1 MRQTRGALKFLL
13 AEYRAVLK
21 NAMLAM
27 ILAATAGSGCAQA
40 DAQTVYL
47 GNVTVNEQSKT
58 FETSGTVDIG
68 INDDKVVITNIKT
81 EGSSAEKSGIAI
93 TGNTSE
99 SAVNVLG
106 KDITISSDWRGI
118 YANPNGVASNK
129 STVNIGN
136 DSTEKLVIEQKG
148 AVDTKQNDENGMAV
162 IALKPGT
169 TVNLKAKEIDISSV
183 ARYTAHAQSNDD
195 SAPGKEN
202 AAYLNIEGDSIRITN
217 TNSYIN
223 GAGISAFS
231 GSKLD
236 VTGNLYVKAAYA
248 IDARGN
254 STINI
259 NNTDGNQHST
269 VIDGDVVFET
279 NWTKADGHSSGSK
292 INSNVNLNL
301 TGENSSWTGSAYQQ
315 YQAYKDKNDTDGT
328 LTKDVALTKDDYN
341 KSLYGDVTGFNL
353 TIANGA
359 KWDMTGDSFVNTA
372 KVSGNGTI
380 NLLKDAKVFNAG
392 DLTLDGGKLNAQ
404 SAVDSRTITVKAF
417 KAENESSVDLNNTS
431 FTMKDGNAKLSA
443 INASGK
449 SSFAS
454 EKSNA
459 IEVGNV
465 TVEKEG
471 NFTLSGGATIG
482 AISADGANVVLD
494 KISANG
500 NIYTVNGAVKVADLT
515 ANAVTTL
522 NGTVS
527 AANVIATAATTFN
540 GGADITGKISAEG
553 VNVIL
558 GKEGGDK
565 NTYKVGDS
573 VTAAELTTNG
583 ETTIGGA
590 VTAKTLTANAATTV
604 TGAVNATTLNANAKT
619 TLNGGA
625 KISGG
630 IAAKDADVTF
640 GSGTYTVTNGI
651 IAKTLTANGNTTI
664 TGGTVNADT
673 LTANGVTTVENA
685 LTVTTLTAKATTTL
699 NGGAEITGN
708 VEASGADVIFGAEN
722 SDKKYSVGGALTAKN
737 LTANGETTLNGG
749 ATISES
755 LNALGTVILQGDA
768 TNLYTVG
775 KTITGIVKLSGGT
788 LKEDDLSK
796 LKGTLEIADSGILS
810 TTSSQI
816 YTNAASDTQ
825 KDSGAVKTSN
835 ITYTGGTLNLT
846 DDSYTLKYAT
856 AAKTALADK
865 GKTSLVMAGK
875 LVTEA
880 GEIQESIGVADAA
893 NVGDDT
899 ALDQVVATADENL
912 LIGSIDSSLTKG
924 DGTDIGGVKVK
935 EQVATGFAVSSLEL
949 PKAKDANAKV
959 GVVITNK
966 QAVTLGG
973 SAGGDIISVKGDTA
987 DNKTDVKVVIGTT
1000 DRVAGTESTV
1010 GTLTIGNALASADT
1024 QYKLKGE
1031 AVINGGSTLNVNGT
1045 TEITEKVTLNSASVN
1060 VNNGALLTTA
1070 ALNVDDSSSLTGNAS
1085 VSDTVTIKADKVL
1098 SVGNSDKAGVL
1109 SVKNLTGGT
1118 VFLDPAW
1125 KDGNTVGDA
1134 SGLAVEDVSSISST
1148 LIAGQ
1153 NSKIALGTSNIA
1165 DADAVFAKTGKTWG
1179 ENGITAGVY
1188 VASNAKLG
1196 TGSITADGSK
1206 TSAPAT
1212 STAAGTVNFAANSIL
1227 MVNGEEIK
1235 SEAAISGVKST
1246 DIDSSSTLYIDNAA
1260 KNQTYKILAGT
1271 GIESVWENSNIIS
1284 QNRLLKFEGKTSDG
1298 KTSYDVTSSVQK
1310 IADVYGNAVIAPNVY
1325 DEALAGDNALGNF
1338 ALDVA
1343 NSGTTES
1350 QVSALNSVAA
1360 MSELAGVAHGTFTAH
1375 NLLTD
1380 TVAEHISMANALT
1393 HDNDVWAKYIH
1404 TKEDV
1409 DGLGVATLGAN
1420 YKNQY
1425 NGVVIGADVYH
1436 NEIVTAGVALTYM
1449 DGSISGHTQ
1458 SAYTDNDSKY
1468 YGATLYGNLQF
1479 GDTAILG
1486 DLTYLFGDNDLT
1498 QNNSGKTITG
1508 DVDTSALSLGVSVE
1522 QAFNTGFG
1530 KFVPYAGLRY
1540 LHLNAGDYRD
1550 SLGLAHDGDEMDLMQ
1565 IPVGLKYSLDTT
1577 QGDWTFRT
1585 IAKAG
1590 YVWNAGDRD
1599 ASETVKYGKASD
1611 TFSYD
1616 VADSGSYQG
1625 HIALE
1630 AQRGNATFG
1639 IGYQYQKGDSAKSNS
1654 WSASVNYRF

>member
-21 NAMLAM
+21 NAMLAS
-27 ILAATAGSGCAQA
+27 ILATTTVGFSGSAGAVDYGNYIG
-40 DAQTVYL
+40 TVYKDGEKVTGIASTGKFSIGDENTESL
-47 GNVTVNEQSKT
+47 KIEARWYPSIALQNEGDSLVLKGKEIELKSEKEYGVSLKGQENKGYPSVTIGDDKTEKITINSKLSGIDAIRGYATLQAKNEINITSTGEAAIWLQNGTEETKAPEGATSLKIAADTVNLTGTDWGVVAFSNSQLDIQGNT
-58 FETSGTVDIG
+58 TISGT
-68 INDDKVVITNIKT
+68 N
-81 EGSSAEKSGIAI
+81 AI
-93 TGNTSE
+93 DVRGN
-99 SAVNVLG
+99 
-106 KDITISSDWRGI
+106 
-118 YANPNGVASNK
+118 
-129 STVNIGN
+129 STVNI
-136 DSTEKLVIEQKG
+136 
-148 AVDTKQNDENGMAV
+148 
-162 IALKPGT
+162 
-169 TVNLKAKEIDISSV
+169 
-183 ARYTAHAQSNDD
+183 
-195 SAPGKEN
+195 
-202 AAYLNIEGDSIRITN
+202 
-217 TNSYIN
+217 
-223 GAGISAFS
+223 
-231 GSKLD
+231 
-236 VTGNLYVKAAYA
+236 
-248 IDARGN
+248 
-254 STINI
+254 
-259 NNTDGNQHST
+259 NTDNTEDKHT
-269 VIDGDVVFET
+269 TIIKGDVVFET
-279 NWTKADGHSSGSK
+279 PNSPGDAQNSGRI
-292 INSNVNLNL
+292 INSYVNLNL
-301 TGENSSWTGSAYQQ
+301 TGENSYWKGKSYQE
-315 YQAYKDKNDTDGT
+315 YKENDEYVKRVELNADPYHG
-328 LTKDVALTKDDYN
+328 N
-341 KSLYGDVTGFNL
+341 VTGFNL
-353 TIANGA
+353 TIADGA
-359 KWDMTGDSFVNTA
+359 KWNMSGDSFVNTA
-372 KVSGNGTI
+372 TVSNGGAVNVASDVKT
-380 NLLKDAKVFNAG
+380 FNAG
-392 DLTLDGGKLNAQ
+392 ELNLDGGKLNAQ
-404 SAVDSRTITVKAF
+404 STVDSRTITVNDF
-417 KAENESSVDLNNTS
+417 NAENGSSVDLNNTS

-443 INASGK
+443 INASGT

-454 EKSNA
+454 ERSNV
-459 IEVGNV
+459 IEVGDV
-465 TVEKEG
+465 IVEKDG

-494 KISANG
+494 KKAEDNK
-500 NIYTVNGAVKVADLT
+500 YTVNGVVKVADLT
-515 ANAVTTL
+515 ANAATTL
-522 NGTVS
+522 NNTVT
-527 AANVIATAATTFN
+527 AANVTASAATTFN
-540 GGADITGKISAEG
+540 GGADITGKIAAEG

-558 GKEGGDK
+558 GKEDGDE

-573 VTAAELTTNG
+573 VTVAELTTNG
-583 ETTIGGA
+583 ETIIG
-590 VTAKTLTANAATTV
+590 
-604 TGAVNATTLNANAKT
+604 GAVNATTLNANAKT

-625 KISGG
+625 NINDKID
-630 IAAKDADVTF
+630 AKNADVTF

-651 IAKTLTANGNTTI
+651 TAKTLTANGNTTI
-664 TGGTVNADT
+664 IGTVNADT
-673 LTANGVTTVENA
+673 LTANGATTVENA
-685 LTVTTLTAKATTTL
+685 LTVSTLTAKATTTL
-699 NGGAEITGN
+699 KGGAKISGN
-708 VEASGADVIFGAEN
+708 VEASGADVIFGAEK
-722 SDKKYSVGGALTAKN
+722 SDKEYTVGGTLTAAN
-737 LTANGETTLNGG
+737 LTANGKTTLKGG
-749 ATISES
+749 ATISDN

-775 KTITGIVKLSGGT
+775 KTITGTVKLSGGT

-796 LKGTLEIADSGILS
+796 LQGSLEIADSGILS
-810 TTSSQI
+810 TKSSQI
-816 YTNAASDTQ
+816 YEKAASATETE
-825 KDSGAVKTSN
+825 SGAVKTSN

-846 DDSYTLKYAT
+846 DESYTLKYAT
-856 AAKTALADK
+856 AAKTALADTK

-899 ALDQVVATADENL
+899 ALDQVVAKAEENL
-912 LIGSIDSSLTKG
+912 LIGSIDTSVTNNNG
-924 DGTDIGGVKVK
+924 GVVDGVKVK
-935 EQVATGFAVSSLEL
+935 EQVATGFAVASLEL
-949 PKAKDANAKV
+949 PKASEEGASV
-959 GVVITNK
+959 GVVITND

-973 SAGGDIISVKGDTA
+973 SAGGDIISVKGDTT

-1000 DRVAGTESTV
+1000 NKVAGTESTA
-1010 GTLTIGNALASADT
+1010 GTLTIGNALATADT
-1024 QYKLKGE
+1024 QYKLNGE

-1045 TEITEKVTLNSASVN
+1045 TEITKSVTLNSASVN
-1060 VNNGALLTTA
+1060 VNNGASLTTA
-1070 ALNVDDSSSLTGNAS
+1070 VLDVQDSSALTGNAT
-1085 VSDTVTIKADKVL
+1085 VEDTVKITDGKVL

-1109 SVKNLTGGT
+1109 SVKSLTGGT

-1125 KDGNTVGDA
+1125 KDGSTVADA

-1188 VASNAKLG
+1188 VASNATLG

-1206 TSAPAT
+1206 TSAPEDT
-1212 STAAGTVNFAANSIL
+1212 PTAGTVNFAANSIL
-1227 MVNGEEIK
+1227 MVNGEKIQET
-1235 SEAAISGVKST
+1235 AAISGVKSAT
-1246 DIDSSSTLYIDNAA
+1246 VDESSTLYIDNAA
-1260 KNQTYKILAGT
+1260 KNQTYKILAAEDGS
-1271 GIESVWENSNIIS
+1271 SVNVGWKNIIS
-1284 QNRLLKFEGKTSDG
+1284 QNRLLKFDKASDDTS
-1298 KTSYDVTSSVQK
+1298 SYDVTSSVQK

-1380 TVAEHISMANALT
+1380 TVAEHISTANALT

-1486 DLTYLFGDNDLT
+1486 DLTYLHGDNDLT

-1625 HIALE
+1625 HLALE
-1630 AQRGNATFG
+1630 AQYGNATFG
-1639 IGYQYQKGDSAKSNS
+1639 IGYQYQKGSNAKSNS